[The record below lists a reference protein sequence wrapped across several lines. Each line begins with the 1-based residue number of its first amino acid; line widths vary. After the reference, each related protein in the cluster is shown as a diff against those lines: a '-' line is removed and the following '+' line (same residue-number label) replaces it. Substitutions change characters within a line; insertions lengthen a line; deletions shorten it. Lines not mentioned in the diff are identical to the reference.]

1 MSNGRG
7 LLVAT
12 MGSRIREENEENMER
27 KKNHGLYKIQG
38 LIIPAAWDKKGNV
51 LAVAVSTFDEE
62 EYFVEKGGK
71 GDELLGLLRKEME
84 VSGIVGIRDG
94 DKTIKV
100 KKVALIKESEV
111 IDEALNNQR
120 EGNESAPWK

>member
-1 MSNGRG
+1 
-7 LLVAT
+7 
-12 MGSRIREENEENMER
+12 MGSRIREENMER
-27 KKNHGLYKIQG
+27 KKNLGLFKIQG